1 MERTK
6 LIPCQSK
13 SNTTVQATKLVTR
26 TSKVVATVTRSP
38 DDLEIYSLRL
48 SYVVSSEGQ
57 PKVLMKSEGEL
68 DLISVVG
75 ILELV
80 KRDLMNMEGE

>member
-1 MERTK
+1 M
-6 LIPCQSK
+6 
-13 SNTTVQATKLVTR
+13 
-26 TSKVVATVTRSP
+26 TRSP
-38 DDLEIYSLRL
+38 DDLEIYSLKL

-57 PKVLMKSEGEL
+57 PRVLMKSEGDL

>member
-1 MERTK
+1 M
-6 LIPCQSK
+6 
-13 SNTTVQATKLVTR
+13 
-26 TSKVVATVTRSP
+26 TRSP

-57 PKVLMKSEGEL
+57 PRVLMKSEGDL

>member
-1 MERTK
+1 M
-6 LIPCQSK
+6 
-13 SNTTVQATKLVTR
+13 
-26 TSKVVATVTRSP
+26 TRSP

>member
-1 MERTK
+1 M
-6 LIPCQSK
+6 
-13 SNTTVQATKLVTR
+13 
-26 TSKVVATVTRSP
+26 TRSP

-57 PKVLMKSEGEL
+57 PRVLMKSEGEL

>member
-1 MERTK
+1 
-6 LIPCQSK
+6 
-13 SNTTVQATKLVTR
+13 
-26 TSKVVATVTRSP
+26 VVATVTRSP

-57 PKVLMKSEGEL
+57 PRVLMKSEGDL

>member
-1 MERTK
+1 M
-6 LIPCQSK
+6 
-13 SNTTVQATKLVTR
+13 TR
-26 TSKVVATVTRSP
+26 EP
-38 DDLEIYSLRL
+38 DDLEIYSLKLR
-48 SYVVSSEGQ
+48 YVVSSEGQ
-57 PKVLMKSEGEL
+57 PRVLMKSEGDL

>member
-1 MERTK
+1 M
-6 LIPCQSK
+6 SK
-13 SNTTVQATKLVTR
+13 T
-26 TSKVVATVTRSP
+26 P

-57 PKVLMKSEGEL
+57 PRVLMKSEGDL

>member
-1 MERTK
+1 M
-6 LIPCQSK
+6 
-13 SNTTVQATKLVTR
+13 TR
-26 TSKVVATVTRSP
+26 EP
-38 DDLEIYSLRL
+38 DDIEIYSLRVR
-48 SYVVSSEGQ
+48 YVVSSEGRRR
-57 PKVLMKSEGEL
+57 VLMKSQGDL

>member
-1 MERTK
+1 
-6 LIPCQSK
+6 
-13 SNTTVQATKLVTR
+13 
-26 TSKVVATVTRSP
+26 VTRSP

>member
-1 MERTK
+1 
-6 LIPCQSK
+6 
-13 SNTTVQATKLVTR
+13 
-26 TSKVVATVTRSP
+26 VTRSP

-57 PKVLMKSEGEL
+57 PRVLMKSEGDL

>member
-1 MERTK
+1 M
-6 LIPCQSK
+6 
-13 SNTTVQATKLVTR
+13 AT
-26 TSKVVATVTRSP
+26 TVTRSP
-38 DDLEIYSLRL
+38 DDLEIYSLKL

-57 PKVLMKSEGEL
+57 PRVLMKSEGNL

>member
-1 MERTK
+1 M
-6 LIPCQSK
+6 
-13 SNTTVQATKLVTR
+13 
-26 TSKVVATVTRSP
+26 VATVTRSP
-38 DDLEIYSLRL
+38 EDLEIYSLRL

-57 PKVLMKSEGEL
+57 PRVLMKSEGDL

>member
-1 MERTK
+1 M
-6 LIPCQSK
+6 
-13 SNTTVQATKLVTR
+13 
-26 TSKVVATVTRSP
+26 TRSQ

-57 PKVLMKSEGEL
+57 PRVLMKSEGDL

>member
-1 MERTK
+1 M
-6 LIPCQSK
+6 
-13 SNTTVQATKLVTR
+13 
-26 TSKVVATVTRSP
+26 TRSP

-57 PKVLMKSEGEL
+57 PRVLMKSEGDL

-75 ILELV
+75 ILEMV

>member
-1 MERTK
+1 M
-6 LIPCQSK
+6 S
-13 SNTTVQATKLVTR
+13 S
-26 TSKVVATVTRSP
+26 SP

-48 SYVVSSEGQ
+48 SYVVSSEGR
-57 PKVLMKSEGEL
+57 PKVLMKSDGEL

-80 KRDLMNMEGE
+80 KRDLMDMEGE

>member
-1 MERTK
+1 M
-6 LIPCQSK
+6 
-13 SNTTVQATKLVTR
+13 TR
-26 TSKVVATVTRSP
+26 EP
-38 DDLEIYSLRL
+38 EDLEIYSLRVR
-48 SYVVSSEGQ
+48 YVVSSEGQ